1 MNTVKE
7 LLGEE
12 LYEKVR
18 EKLGDDRG
26 LIIDDGMLIPKH
38 RFDCINISLREHK
51 KLVAD
56 LREENAELRQKAER
70 ADGLERKS
78 AGLERELRI
87 AELIARSK
95 PKNYDAVRSNIQAG
109 EFTGKRLD
117 AVVKRR
123 LTELKK
129 SDPYLFFGERLYRL
143 VPVDESAISEIEQ

>member
-51 KLVAD
+51 KLAAD

-95 PKNYDAVRSNIQAG
+95 PKNYDAVRSNIHAG

-117 AVVKRR
+117 AAVRR
-123 LTELKK
+123 QLTELKK

>member
-1 MNTVKE
+1 MNTVEE
-7 LLGEE
+7 LLGDD
-12 LYEKVR
+12 LYKEVQD
-18 EKLGDDRG
+18 KLGGNKG

-51 KLVAD
+51 KLAAD
-56 LREENAELRQKAER
+56 LRGENAELRQKAER
-70 ADGLERKS
+70 ADELERKC

>member
-51 KLVAD
+51 KLVQE
-56 LREENAELRQKAER
+56 LREENEKLRSQAARVDKAER
-70 ADGLERKS
+70 ERDDL
-78 AGLERELRI
+78 ARELTVAR
-87 AELIARSK
+87 LIARAK
-95 PKNYDAVRSNIQAG
+95 PRNYDAVRSNIKAG
-109 EFTGKRLD
+109 EFTGKRLE
-117 AVVKRR
+117 AVVKKR

-143 VPVDESAISEIEQ
+143 IPVDESAVTEIEQ

>member
-56 LREENAELRQKAER
+56 LREENSALRQKAEKTEE
-70 ADGLERKS
+70 LERECKRLS
-78 AGLERELRI
+78 RELRI
-87 AELIARSK
+87 AELITCSK
-95 PKNYDAVRSNIQAG
+95 PRNYEAVRSNIHAG

-117 AVVKRR
+117 AAVRR
-123 LTELKK
+123 QLTELKK

-143 VPVDESAISEIEQ
+143 VPVDESAATEIEQ

>member
-51 KLVAD
+51 KLAAD

-95 PKNYDAVRSNIQAG
+95 PKNYDAVRSNIHAG

-117 AVVKRR
+117 AAVRR
-123 LTELKK
+123 QLTELKK

-143 VPVDESAISEIEQ
+143 VPVDESAATEIEQ

>member
-51 KLVAD
+51 KLAAD

>member
-51 KLVAD
+51 KLAAD
-56 LREENAELRQKAER
+56 LRGENAELRQRAER
-70 ADGLERKS
+70 ADELERKC

-129 SDPYLFFGERLYRL
+129 SDPYLFFGERLYWL